1 MKRPAASL
9 KKPASKQEEQ
19 EAEPEEPEHV
29 PLTAQAVKDHNKFC
43 EEAQGMSVGQFEKAL
58 SCLDGAASQRLWK
71 AFAKSRK
78 SSGEQEKYPEAT
90 TSAKDGSLAKKR
102 KLLFGWVC
110 DGKETGEHYKSMVET
125 VSLKKSEGVTSTW
138 LTKNQALQHWGKEE
152 LQERVA
158 SGSIVARK
166 DPADSKYWQFKANT
180 EESKVFVNR
189 EKAVS
194 WAKKGKSNNKEL
206 SKLLQTQGLEKLTEK
221 DFTAPTDSEEDSDGL
236 PAGLAEALGNK
247 SEKSTKEKKEKKE
260 NKKDKWEEISQVCED
275 ESQSQLQSRLMSFKV
290 ELIKDLAVLDGY
302 THEKGLAKSLLKE
315 AAQEQKR
322 GQAVVSLLAK
332 LHKSKAKKK
341 EAKPA
346 LQTALT
352 TLRALKAK
360 KLQVAKALKE

>member
-1 MKRPAASL
+1 M
-9 KKPASKQEEQ
+9 
-19 EAEPEEPEHV
+19 
-29 PLTAQAVKDHNKFC
+29 
-43 EEAQGMSVGQFEKAL
+43 
-58 SCLDGAASQRLWK
+58 
-71 AFAKSRK
+71 
-78 SSGEQEKYPEAT
+78 
-90 TSAKDGSLAKKR
+90 
-102 KLLFGWVC
+102 
-110 DGKETGEHYKSMVET
+110 
-125 VSLKKSEGVTSTW
+125 
-138 LTKNQALQHWGKEE
+138 
-152 LQERVA
+152 
-158 SGSIVARK
+158 ARK
-166 DPADSKYWQFKANT
+166 DPSDSKYWQFKANT

-221 DFTAPTDSEEDSDGL
+221 EFTAPTDSEEDSDGL

-315 AAQEQKR
+315 AVQEHKR

-341 EAKPA
+341 QSQPSR
-346 LQTALT
+346 QP
-352 TLRALKAK
+352 
-360 KLQVAKALKE
+360 